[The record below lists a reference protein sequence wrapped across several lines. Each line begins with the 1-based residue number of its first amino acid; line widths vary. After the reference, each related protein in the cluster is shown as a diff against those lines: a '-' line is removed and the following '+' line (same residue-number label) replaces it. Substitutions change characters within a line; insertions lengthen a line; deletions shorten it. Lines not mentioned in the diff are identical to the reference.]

1 MSLLE
6 KVTTETP
13 FPDIEEINAIRFVDT
28 FLLTVPELRRAY
40 TLATEGLAN
49 IPLTEFEF

>member
-1 MSLLE
+1 MILLE

-13 FPDIEEINAIRFVDT
+13 FPEIEEINAIRLEDT

-49 IPLTEFEF
+49 IP